1 MKKLLSEK
9 DSKPE
14 YKLEGIKRP
23 VTVQGIVK
31 GDVMFSGY
39 DYADKAKDGKMKVA
53 DFCKAASTIVEVAE
67 NELPFTEEQAAESDR
82 KFKELNNTI
91 EKNLEAGQNGAET
104 GQEST
109 QTGEVEISAIRK
121 DTVDSGAVSDGQKE
135 ITVDM
140 LDVGHRFTLSD
151 VVGEVQIVK
160 MTKGKLAY
168 LSIKELQLDEKD
180 RPDPIMIKKEEFCTA
195 INTYLSGK
203 ANAPESKE
211 APKVKKQKEVEA
223 ELTVKK
229 SSDKLQVDLTPE
241 EVLAYYEKLSGLL
254 EEMGA
259 KESEKA
265 AYVSQIGGEIKELK
279 AEINTL
285 TGKVNS
291 KKEFREVPVTIEY
304 HWKKNKKLTIRQ
316 DTGAVVCETAIP
328 KSELQNT
335 FIDD

>member
-1 MKKLLSEK
+1 MEEPN
-9 DSKPE
+9 D
-14 YKLEGIKRP
+14 
-23 VTVQGIVK
+23 TQ
-31 GDVMFSGY
+31 
-39 DYADKAKDGKMKVA
+39 DG
-53 DFCKAASTIVEVAE
+53 
-67 NELPFTEEQAAESDR
+67 TEQ
-82 KFKELNNTI
+82 
-91 EKNLEAGQNGAET
+91 AET
-104 GQEST
+104 GSGLMEASGLGEILDQNEIVDSGAISDLPSNIT
-109 QTGEVEISAIRK
+109 EDMLQVGYRFVLSDAVGEVEI
-121 DTVDSGAVSDGQKE
+121 
-135 ITVDM
+135 
-140 LDVGHRFTLSD
+140 L
-151 VVGEVQIVK
+151 K
-160 MTKGKLAY
+160 MTKKKLGY
-168 LSIKELQLDEKD
+168 LSLTELSIDAKD
-180 RPDPIMIKKEEFCTA
+180 RPDMVMVDKAEFLTQVNA
-195 INTYLSGK
+195 YLDAK
-203 ANAPESKE
+203 ASIVVETKE
-211 APKVKKQKEVEA
+211 APKVKSMKKVE
-223 ELTVKK
+223 ETLTVKK
-229 SSDKLQVDLTPE
+229 SSDKLQVDLTSE